1 MAARA
6 YNTALTV
13 ALLISAVLFLAPQ
26 ILFLR
31 VSFFESLGMG
41 LTGDTLTMLNYSTV
55 LSDRFYLDVFL
66 RTLWISVAAT
76 LVGLVVA
83 YPTAYWLARLE
94 SRALRSLIVL
104 LLITSFVSIVVKV
117 LGLTLILGSQGPF
130 GVALRWIGAEAYVGM
145 LLNSNLAVVI
155 GLVQYSLPMLVIL
168 LFGVIQTIP
177 RSLEEAAAVHGATD
191 WRLFTRLLLPL
202 TANGVRTAGLIV
214 FNMNMGAFTSAVL
227 LGGGKVLTVPVVIQ
241 RKIILEVEYPTA
253 AVLAVVLTVA
263 VMALNFVAMAMQRRA
278 SRMPLQAGAA

>member
-1 MAARA
+1 MPTRA

-13 ALLISAVLFLAPQ
+13 ALLISVVLFLVPQ

-41 LTGDTLTMLNYSTV
+41 LTGDTPTLLNYRTV

-76 LVGLVVA
+76 LIGLIVA
-83 YPTAYWLARLE
+83 YPTAYWLARLQ

-104 LLITSFVSIVVKV
+104 LLISSFVSIVVKV

-130 GVALRWIGAEAYVGM
+130 SVALRWIGAEAYVST
-145 LLNSNLAVVI
+145 LLNSNLAVII
-155 GLVQYSLPMLVIL
+155 GLVQYSLPMMVIL

-177 RSLEEAAAVHGATD
+177 RSLEEAAAVHGASD

-202 TANGVRTAGLIV
+202 TANGVRTTGLIV

-227 LGGGKVLTVPVVIQ
+227 LGGGMVLTVPVVIQ

-263 VMALNFVAMAMQRRA
+263 VVTLNFVAMAMRQRAGRV
-278 SRMPLQAGAA
+278 PAGAAV